1 MEKLKII
8 HIYKSFNVFNG
19 LIEILTIMGQDLDH
33 SRFELGVC
41 VNEYSPNYFGE
52 RFQQLGG
59 RIHSLNTRN
68 GLLGELSAFVKLV
81 RFLKRY
87 RPDVVQTHVLKANL
101 LGILAAKI
109 AGVPVVIATEMT
121 LKDTAPSSGRRI
133 RDRVLH
139 PVAARVINRCDK
151 YVVTSEFIRN
161 EWSRGID
168 PQRFEVIYPP
178 FNLEKQQSALRTP
191 RTSVNGGAK
200 NIGFVGRLSDEKAIP
215 ILMAAFVLI
224 RQRAENAI
232 LTIVGTGP
240 LEQQLK
246 AYASTLGIGEYI
258 RFAGHLP
265 NSFEALK
272 NFDLFVLPSR
282 TEGCPI
288 VVLEAMA
295 MGLPVVA
302 TRVGGNPE
310 LVADGESGL
319 LVPPNDPAAM
329 AEAVLKILT
338 VNDMARQMGAR
349 GRQRAFEHFHPSL
362 FTRHLQ
368 DLYQQLYERKMAKG
382 SPWARNAKPGDGLS
396 TVPVPDMSSHAPGS
410 KQ

>member
-41 VNEYSPNYFGE
+41 VNEYGQNYFGE
-52 RFQQLGG
+52 KFQQLGG
-59 RIHSLNTRN
+59 RIHSLNTGH
-68 GLLGELSAFVKLV
+68 GLFGELSAFVKLV

-87 RPDVVQTHVLKANL
+87 RPHVVQTHVLKANL

-109 AGVPVVIATEMT
+109 ARVPVIIATEMT
-121 LKDTAPSSGRRI
+121 LKDTAPSSRRRI

-139 PVAARVINRCDK
+139 PVVTRVINRCDK

-168 PQRFEVIYPP
+168 PQRFEVVYPP

-191 RTSVNGGAK
+191 RTSVTGGAK

-215 ILMAAFVLI
+215 ILMAAFVRV
-224 RQRAENAI
+224 RQRLENAI

-246 AYASTLGIGEYI
+246 AYATTLGVAEYI

-265 NSFEALK
+265 NSFKALK
-272 NFDLFVLPSR
+272 EFDLFVLPSR

-288 VVLEAMA
+288 VILEAMA

-302 TRVGGNPE
+302 TRVGGSPE

-338 VNDMARQMGAR
+338 VNDVARQMGAN

-368 DLYQQLYERKMAKG
+368 DLYQQLYERKMGKG
-382 SPWARNAKPGDGLS
+382 SLSACNTRAGNGQS
-396 TVPVPDMSSHAPGS
+396 TVSVPDMPSHAPGW